1 MSASTLSAPPPPSDV
16 PWWGALIL
24 AISTAIVSVIGTIFW
39 LRGQS
44 APGAPPGM
52 GVLFTDIVTFIP
64 HILILFGVFADI
76 FTLQGV
82 YSIPSLIGLLALP
95 LHFALGFLWTGV
107 TTVLSDA
114 YRLAMTVPQTKA
126 PALPP
131 LPAKGGAMSAWS
143 GCEIYG
149 FEGLKSPYAPQG
161 LVVTATIFW
170 YYLVDLLMHRSVIDS
185 AATITAFAVF
195 FGLEVGQLKSC
206 DDLAGSVV
214 LKSVIALVEGLIIGG
229 TGYGIVQ
236 SSAPNRLPS
245 YVLPQAPPLS
255 SMKKNANGT
264 YTARDGTIYIL
275 GPDGR
280 PLPQSFFTNAAA
292 SVSAQDAGASA
303 AAAFFGGATETSC
316 AGSLPR
322 SVAATTTPTVTQP
335 PALTTPAAGSSTTA
349 ATSAAPKKA
358 VVAGAGYG
366 TPQEWVK
373 WDADFKKNPT
383 QSISTMTQPQI
394 NHLLV
399 NGLLK

>member
-95 LHFALGFLWTGV
+95 LHFALGFLWTGA

-170 YYLVDLLMHRSVIDS
+170 YYLIDLLMHRNVVDS
-185 AATITAFAVF
+185 AATISAFVVF

-206 DDLAGSVV
+206 DDLTGSVV
-214 LKSVIALVEGLIIGG
+214 MKSIIALVEGLIIGG

-255 SMKKNANGT
+255 SMTKNANGT
-264 YTARDGTIYIL
+264 YTAKDGTIYIL

-292 SVSAQDAGASA
+292 SVSAKDAGASA
-303 AAAFFGGATETSC
+303 AAAFFGDAKETSC
-316 AGSLPR
+316 AGSLPK
-322 SVAATTTPTVTQP
+322 SVATTSAPTVSP
-335 PALTTPAAGSSTTA
+335 PPVLSTA
-349 ATSAAPKKA
+349 ATPAQTAAMEAAKLRQQKVAAQTADGKA
-358 VVAGAGYG
+358 DAQRRGVPYTAQFAAQYAASH
-366 TPQEWVK
+366 PVK
-373 WDADFKKNPT
+373 
-383 QSISTMTQPQI
+383 
-394 NHLLV
+394 
-399 NGLLK
+399 